1 MEVTSL
7 SQFTDLSTKFFDIYP
22 KISEPKAPLSITG
35 ISPRIYSHWRK
46 EALLNTDNEDHKW
59 IKLNLFD
66 FIWVSVIKSLRG
78 FGFPLKEIKKIK
90 ECLFADIYDSLEGT
104 DEEII
109 AFIKS
114 APNIKIDDKK
124 ADRWLKLFLKN
135 RHLIPIEDRVT
146 HSFFGSFIMRVLL
159 LNDDVS
165 IMIQKTDKGFETNIY
180 SSLSMK
186 DYGEQISEWLNQPHI
201 HIPLKPLVYDFLDKP
216 QNETNLFYWGFIN
229 DDEKKVLDAIRSKEF
244 KELTIRLN
252 GPKKEEMIL
261 EAMIDGDI
269 LEQKAKEIKRILGLN
284 QYSELTLK
292 YRNDKHIYFKN
303 KTRL

>member
-1 MEVTSL
+1 
-7 SQFTDLSTKFFDIYP
+7 
-22 KISEPKAPLSITG
+22 
-35 ISPRIYSHWRK
+35 
-46 EALLNTDNEDHKW
+46 
-59 IKLNLFD
+59 
-66 FIWVSVIKSLRG
+66 
-78 FGFPLKEIKKIK
+78 
-90 ECLFADIYDSLEGT
+90 
-104 DEEII
+104 
-109 AFIKS
+109 
-114 APNIKIDDKK
+114 
-124 ADRWLKLFLKN
+124 
-135 RHLIPIEDRVT
+135 
-146 HSFFGSFIMRVLL
+146 
-159 LNDDVS
+159 
-165 IMIQKTDKGFETNIY
+165 
-180 SSLSMK
+180 
-186 DYGEQISEWLNQPHI
+186 
-201 HIPLKPLVYDFLDKP
+201 VYDFLDKP